1 MLGVESQEVRKSNY
15 GWSPVWAS
23 ENLGVMSVA
32 FMLGDR
38 NDAIIWRGP
47 RKNGLIKQVRQAD
60 GGCSARRQ

>member
-47 RKNGLIKQVRQAD
+47 RKNGLIKQVT
-60 GGCSARRQ
+60 